1 MSFKTILNIFII
13 IISLLYNIGKI
24 YLPAVGLGL
33 SVVVAVGNS
42 KAEIEYIKYE

>member
-1 MSFKTILNIFII
+1 MKYII
-13 IISLLYNIGKI
+13 IVSLSYNIGKI

-33 SVVVAVGNS
+33 SVVVVVGDS

>member
-1 MSFKTILNIFII
+1 MQLLTIMKCII

-33 SVVVAVGNS
+33 SVVAAVGDPL
-42 KAEIEYIKYE
+42 AEFEYIKYE